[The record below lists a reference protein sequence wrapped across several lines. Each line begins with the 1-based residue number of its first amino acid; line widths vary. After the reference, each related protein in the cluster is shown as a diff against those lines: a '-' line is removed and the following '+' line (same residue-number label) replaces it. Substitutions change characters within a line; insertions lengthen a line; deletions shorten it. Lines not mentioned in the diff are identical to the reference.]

1 METLV
6 FVSLPSGLLVLC
18 FTYLSGVRFPPGW
31 EKATGRAH
39 LQKLPALPGSSSWG
53 MADFYD
59 LFADIMQSKAWSFM
73 IFSYLVNVFVAPLD
87 EDIIVALADFDF
99 DIAQRLYESES
110 EAVCPEDML
119 LKESLSLLVHPS
131 KSGMAWAGF
140 APALVACWSMAMS
153 RRSFNALQLCP
164 QLGWYQYVW

>member
-1 METLV
+1 
-6 FVSLPSGLLVLC
+6 
-18 FTYLSGVRFPPGW
+18 
-31 EKATGRAH
+31 
-39 LQKLPALPGSSSWG
+39 

-59 LFADIMQSKAWSFM
+59 LFAGITRSKAWSFM

-131 KSGMAWAGF
+131 KSGMA
-140 APALVACWSMAMS
+140 
-153 RRSFNALQLCP
+153 
-164 QLGWYQYVW
+164 

>member
-1 METLV
+1 
-6 FVSLPSGLLVLC
+6 
-18 FTYLSGVRFPPGW
+18 
-31 EKATGRAH
+31 
-39 LQKLPALPGSSSWG
+39 
-53 MADFYD
+53 
-59 LFADIMQSKAWSFM
+59 M

-131 KSGMAWAGF
+131 KSGMA
-140 APALVACWSMAMS
+140 
-153 RRSFNALQLCP
+153 
-164 QLGWYQYVW
+164 